1 VKAVGSPLSEA
12 VPAVG
17 RWPRRYTVVALGF
30 LAAFVCYI
38 DRVNISVAILA
49 MQDAFGWTET
59 TKGLVL
65 SAFFVGY
72 MLFQVPSG
80 WLASRVGG

>member
-1 VKAVGSPLSEA
+1 VYNNYTIGWRELAEA
-12 VPAVG
+12 LH
-17 RWPRRYTVVALGF
+17 RRRLCF

-38 DRVNISVAILA
+38 DRVNISVAVLA
-49 MQDAFGWTET
+49 IQDEFGWTET

-80 WLASRVGG
+80 